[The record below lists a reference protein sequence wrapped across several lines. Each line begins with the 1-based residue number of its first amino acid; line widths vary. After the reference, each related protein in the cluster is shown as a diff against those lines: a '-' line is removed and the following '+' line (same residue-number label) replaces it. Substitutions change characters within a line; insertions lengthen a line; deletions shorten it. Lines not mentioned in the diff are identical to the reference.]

1 MDGSFETAIQKLS
14 AQKGKKRNEFA
25 VHTNTCVAYAKA
37 KQVAKAS
44 TACDEALAFAEAQLD
59 ALGPGSHARKSRL
72 RQVRS
77 DMTVALSN
85 QGVLLAINGETD
97 RAKDAFDNALQLKSH
112 RKLVRNNIARMNSL
126 PTAEGVPES

>member
-1 MDGSFETAIQKLS
+1 
-14 AQKGKKRNEFA
+14 
-25 VHTNTCVAYAKA
+25 
-37 KQVAKAS
+37 
-44 TACDEALAFAEAQLD
+44 
-59 ALGPGSHARKSRL
+59 
-72 RQVRS
+72 
-77 DMTVALSN
+77 MTVALSN